1 MEYTKAYKLS
11 TSGKADQVIY
21 IGKHCKIENFFL
33 FCEANASVSLY
44 ITEYLTTKGADGKRR
59 TNTYYIFKDKLV
71 HKSEQYNQFLSHYD
85 HTTKSW
91 TPASFYPGLEFK
103 FPHEFRL
110 HVVCGKSGGKI
121 DVMCNLTD
129 MDKYK
134 K

>member
-59 TNTYYIFKDKLV
+59 TNTYYIFKDKLRKV
-71 HKSEQYNQFLSHYD
+71 SYRNTNVSV
-85 HTTKSW
+85 
-91 TPASFYPGLEFK
+91 ASK
-103 FPHEFRL
+103 KMTHI
-110 HVVCGKSGGKI
+110 V
-121 DVMCNLTD
+121 LTQD
-129 MDKYK
+129 YGRNYIIPL
-134 K
+134 